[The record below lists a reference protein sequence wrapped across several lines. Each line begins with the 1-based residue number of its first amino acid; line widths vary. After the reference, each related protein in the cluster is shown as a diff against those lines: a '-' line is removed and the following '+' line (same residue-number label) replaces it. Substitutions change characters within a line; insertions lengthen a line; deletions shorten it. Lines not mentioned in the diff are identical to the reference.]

1 MRPPKKKPTAT
12 KLCWRV
18 SIMRARGQH
27 VGTVEAESREAAE
40 ASSVKT
46 FKLTEEQRKRL
57 SIWERDGCR
66 SPCGQPASHLP
77 SISDRTARIYSG
89 NWAMGRIYQER
100 GSRAERHHL
109 GESR

>member
-12 KLCWRV
+12 KLKRWRV

-66 SPCGQPASHLP
+66 SLVGEVGCARAMRGYEAEHPAP
-77 SISDRTARIYSG
+77 RRIAVDH
-89 NWAMGRIYQER
+89 WQLR
-100 GSRAERHHL
+100 
-109 GESR
+109 